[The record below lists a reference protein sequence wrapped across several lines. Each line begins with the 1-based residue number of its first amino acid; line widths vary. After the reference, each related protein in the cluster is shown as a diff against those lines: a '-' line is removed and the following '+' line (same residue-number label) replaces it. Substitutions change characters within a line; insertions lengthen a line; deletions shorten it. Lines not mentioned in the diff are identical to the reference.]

1 MDALLYIRLIGYTTG
16 TLLLLFWMVVI
27 LGYRRQRNFERVFF
41 FLCLAFFLLYGGSL
55 LALNSQIY
63 YPRPPAG
70 VEAFAIVIIS
80 LGLSMSPALLLH
92 LHMEYAETRGLLR
105 VKAWKRG
112 VLAFFYLVG
121 LHLAVHRIPLLLQD
135 AHFNFIAPGSSLG
148 QGFAIA
154 LVLALAW
161 CAGWERRFAATAPDK
176 PQRYFHW
183 TLLAF
188 FVMALVLAGLLH
200 LARLPFSPR
209 AGDGFAI
216 AFALLPI
223 VPFTVLIDLVYR
235 RNFLQI
241 GRQKNL
247 LYAVSATFLALLY
260 LSLVRRVGTWLEPL
274 LPPEASASILLFL
287 LVIFIEPLQ
296 RVLGRSLRETAQLE
310 MDRVQ
315 KLIVEIQREAKQ
327 GDEKGLARFIEQRVK
342 ETFEL
347 AAAKVTFQKETA
359 AAAGTATLTR
369 GKPIVAFSEGKL
381 IEAFLVGGNLVGVLR
396 AEPHGAALSG
406 DTRAALELLCEQ
418 LPAALDLCRLIEE
431 KLRLERELAER
442 ERLALVGQMAAS
454 ISHNLKNPLG
464 SMKTILQVQLEN
476 PELPESIRGETR
488 IVLDEIGRLSTK
500 LNQLLKFSRPAVRQG
515 EGTGSCD
522 ASAVVKEVA
531 GVLSH
536 EAARRGLELQAEV
549 RGDGLNG
556 QAAVSAE
563 ALNDIVSNL
572 VVNALEA
579 TPRGGHVNV
588 TAVQENGRLSVL
600 VEDDGP
606 GIPSALREKIL
617 QPFFTTKSQGTGLG
631 LAIVARRVAEFGGKV
646 DWESPV
652 KEGRGTRFRVTLPI
666 QT

>member
-63 YPRPPAG
+63 YPKPPAG

-80 LGLSMSPALLLH
+80 LGLCMSPALLLH

-105 VKAWKRG
+105 VKAWKRA
-112 VLAFFYLVG
+112 VLAFFYLFG
-121 LHLAVHRIPLLLQD
+121 LHLAVHRIPLLVQGP
-135 AHFNFIAPGSSLG
+135 HFNFIAPGSSLG
-148 QGFAIA
+148 EGFAIA
-154 LVLALAW
+154 LVIALAW
-161 CAGWERRFAATAPDK
+161 CAGWERRFATTAPDK

-183 TLLAF
+183 TLLVF
-188 FVMALVLAGLLH
+188 FVVALVFAGLLH
-200 LARLPFSPR
+200 FARLPISPR
-209 AGDGFAI
+209 AGDGLAT

-260 LSLVRRVGTWLEPL
+260 LSLVRRVSGRLEPV
-274 LPPEASASILLFL
+274 LPPEATAAILLYL
-287 LVIFIEPLQ
+287 LVVFIEPLQ
-296 RVLGRSLRETAQLE
+296 RVLGRSLQETAQLE

-315 KLIVEIQREAKQ
+315 KLIVEIQQEARQ
-327 GDEKGLARFIEQRVK
+327 GNVASLASFIERRIK
-342 ETFEL
+342 EQFEL
-347 AAAKVTFQKETA
+347 RVVSLKLAGASRNSADISSEEPRAALAFDPREFPI
-359 AAAGTATLTR
+359 LR
-369 GKPIVAFSEGKL
+369 EGKSEGL
-381 IEAFLVGGNLVGVLR
+381 LL
-396 AEPHGAALSG
+396 AEPHGATISG
-406 DTRAALELLCEQ
+406 DTRAALEFLCEQ
-418 LPAALDLCRLIEE
+418 LPGALDLCRLIEE

-476 PELPESIRGETR
+476 PELPESIRGETKMM
-488 IVLDEIGRLSTK
+488 LEEIGRLSTK
-500 LNQLLKFSRPAVRQG
+500 LNQLLQFSRPAVRQG
-515 EGTGSCD
+515 EGTGSCNV
-522 ASAVVKEVA
+522 ALVVEEVA

-536 EAARRGLELQAEV
+536 EAERRGLELRAEV
-549 RGDGLNG
+549 GGARVNG
-556 QAAVSAE
+556 QVAMSAE
-563 ALNDIVSNL
+563 ALNDVVSNL

-579 TPRGGHVNV
+579 TPRGGYVNV
-588 TAVQENGRLSVL
+588 RAFCENGGLCVV

-606 GIPSALREKIL
+606 GIPAALQEKIL

-652 KEGRGTRFRVTLPI
+652 KDGHGTRFRVTLPMH
-666 QT
+666 T